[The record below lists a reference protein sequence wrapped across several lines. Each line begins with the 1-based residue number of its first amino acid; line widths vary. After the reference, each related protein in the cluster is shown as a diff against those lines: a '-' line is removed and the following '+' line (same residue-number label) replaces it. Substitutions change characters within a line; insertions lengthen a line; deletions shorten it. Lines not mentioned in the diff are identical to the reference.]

1 MDSLVEPN
9 GNLFTAFCNSKIL
22 TPQFVLH
29 VTFLGSAF
37 LEGEMAEPS
46 LKKLLDVHSLLFRIC
61 QTNSKYSMDLK
72 ECNNFIYPTGVPET
86 CQKQCSFS
94 YGSTIFIRDSFSGTL
109 CILAQEA
116 SISINSQL
124 H

>member
-61 QTNSKYSMDLK
+61 QTNSLYSMVLK
-72 ECNNFIYPTGVPET
+72 ECNNFIIPQVSQKLARNNVPFHMV
-86 CQKQCSFS
+86 QRSS
-94 YGSTIFIRDSFSGTL
+94 
-109 CILAQEA
+109 
-116 SISINSQL
+116 
-124 H
+124 